1 MAAGISIGE
10 EHVERRWGVWV
21 SKIREAKTAKGSV
34 PKGKGKRDILR
45 EEGRSQSENLGRD
58 TEIAKPTRGPML
70 EANKG
75 DQGETS
81 ETTWA

>member
-1 MAAGISIGE
+1 M
-10 EHVERRWGVWV
+10 

-34 PKGKGKRDILR
+34 PKGEGKRGILS

-70 EANKG
+70 EANRG